1 MSRILIT
8 SALPYINGIKHL
20 GTLAGSMLPADV
32 YARFQRSRGRE
43 TLYICATDEHGT
55 PTELAAAEKGQDPA
69 TFCAEQHQVQHDL
82 GRAFGLS
89 WDHFGRSSSPQNHK
103 LTQRF
108 AQQLWEAGFIEER
121 VTQQVYSNAD
131 KRFLPD
137 RYVIGTCPHCG
148 YGAARGDQCENCT
161 RVLDP
166 ADLLQPRS
174 AISGSSDIEIRG
186 SKHLFLRQSL
196 FSQKLRVWIEEK
208 RDRWPLLVT
217 SIALKWLD
225 EGLQDRGI
233 TRDLEWGVP
242 VNAHQ
247 WGPNPDGQTPDIEG
261 LAGKVFY
268 VWFDAPIEY
277 IAATWEWA
285 DARAAEAGTLTPA
298 DEADWERW
306 WRTPAAAD
314 VTYVEFMG
322 KDNVPFHTVGF
333 PCTLIGLNET
343 RSADGE
349 WTPNADPPWKLV
361 DQLKGFNWLDYYGG
375 KFSTSQK
382 RGVFMDHALELLP
395 ADYWRWWISA
405 NTPETSDATFTWEQF
420 QAQVNA
426 DLADVLGNFVNRI
439 LKFTETRFE
448 GLVPAGGA
456 SGPLEAKLEIDVLAK
471 LRELTENLENRE
483 FRKATASLR
492 QLWVLGNGYLT
503 EAAPWTAFKVDPA
516 RAAVAVRT
524 GLNLVA
530 LFAKVSEPFIPF
542 ASETIALSVGEAF
555 PGNWPNLEGQGILE
569 VLPLGRGVKAPDV
582 LFRKVDD
589 TQTAEWCERFGG
601 PEAQA

>member
-32 YARFQRSRGRE
+32 YARFQRSRGVE

-55 PTELAAAEKGQDPA
+55 PTELAAAEAGQDPA
-69 TFCAEQHQVQHDL
+69 TFCAQQHEVQHDL
-82 GRAFGLS
+82 GRRFGLS
-89 WDHFGRSSSPQNHK
+89 WDHFGRSSSPQNHR

-108 AQQLWEAGFIEER
+108 AQQLWESGFIEER

-148 YGAARGDQCENCT
+148 YNAARGDQCENCT

-166 ADLLQPRS
+166 ADLINPRS
-174 AISGSSDIEIRG
+174 AISGSEDIEIRD

-196 FSQKLRVWIEEK
+196 FADRLRAWIDSK
-208 RDRWPLLVT
+208 KGQWPLLVT

-225 EGLQDRGI
+225 EGLQDRGV

-242 VNAHQ
+242 VNAFE
-247 WGPNPDGQTPDIEG
+247 WGPNPEGQLPDIEG

-277 IAATWEWA
+277 IGATWEWA
-285 DARAAEAGTLTPA
+285 DARAAEDGRGPA
-298 DEADWERW
+298 ADAEWERW
-306 WRTPAAAD
+306 WRGPEAAD

-333 PCTLIGLNET
+333 PCTLIGINEKLT
-343 RSADGE
+343 DGT
-349 WTPNADPPWKLV
+349 WTPATNAPWKLV

-395 ADYWRWWISA
+395 ADYWRWWVTA
-405 NTPETSDATFTWEQF
+405 NTPESSDSTFTWEQF

-439 LKFTETRFE
+439 LKFTESRFE
-448 GLVPAGGA
+448 GVVPAGGEP
-456 SGPLEAKLEIDVLAK
+456 GELEARLYADVSAK
-471 LRELTENLENRE
+471 LAELTELMEARE
-483 FRKATASLR
+483 FRKSTTALR
-492 QLWVLGNGYLT
+492 QLWVLGNQYLT
-503 EAAPWTAFKVDPA
+503 EAAPWTAIKTDA
-516 RAAVAVRT
+516 ERAAVVVRT

-542 ASETIALSVGEAF
+542 AAEKIAFAVGEGF
-555 PGNWPNLEGQGILE
+555 PGVWPTGEGPAVLDILPAGRE
-569 VLPLGRGVKAPDV
+569 VAAPEV
-582 LFRKVDD
+582 LFRKVENE
-589 TQTAEWCERFGG
+589 QVAEWLARFGG
-601 PEAQA
+601 PETA

>member
-1 MSRILIT
+1 MTRILIT
-8 SALPYINGIKHL
+8 SALPYAAGAKHL
-20 GTLAGSMLPADV
+20 GNLAGSMLPADV

-43 TLYICATDEHGT
+43 TLFICATDEHGT
-55 PTELAAAEKGQDPA
+55 PAELAAAEAGLPVSD
-69 TFCAEQHQVQHDL
+69 FCAQAHTRL
-82 GRAFGLS
+82 YGIGRGFGLS
-89 WDHFGRSSSPQNHK
+89 FDHFGRSSSPQNHR

-108 AQQLWEAGFIEER
+108 AQDLWEAGFLEER

-148 YGAARGDQCENCT
+148 YEAARGDQCENCT

-166 ADLLQPRS
+166 ADLIKPRS
-174 AISGSSDIEIRG
+174 AVSGSEDIEIRG

-196 FSQKLRVWIEEK
+196 FADKLRTWIDAK
-208 RDRWPLLVT
+208 KGDWPLLVT

-242 VNAHQ
+242 VNAWE
-247 WGPNPDGQTPDIEG
+247 WGPNPDGATPDIEG

-285 DARAAEAGTLTPA
+285 DAQAQEAGRDPPENA
-298 DEADWERW
+298 VWERW
-306 WRTPAAAD
+306 WRGSAAED
-314 VTYVEFMG
+314 VRYVEFMG

-333 PCTLIGLNET
+333 PCTLIGVNEKLG
-343 RSADGE
+343 ADGKWSAANPE
-349 WTPNADPPWKLV
+349 PWKLV
-361 DQLKGFNWLDYYGG
+361 DQLKGLNWLNYYGG

-382 RGVFMDHALELLP
+382 RGVFMDQALELLP
-395 ADYWRWWISA
+395 ADYWRWWLTA
-405 NTPETSDATFTWEQF
+405 NTPESADASFTWEQF
-420 QAQVNA
+420 QEQINS

-448 GLVPAGGA
+448 GVVPAAGTPGD
-456 SGPLEAKLEIDVLAK
+456 LEAKLEADVLAK
-471 LRELTENLENRE
+471 LRDLTEQLENRE
-483 FRKATASLR
+483 FRKATAAVR
-492 QLWVLGNGYLT
+492 QLWVLGNQYLT
-503 EAAPWTAFKVDPA
+503 EAAPWTALKTDPD
-516 RAAVAVRT
+516 RAAVGVRT

-530 LFAKVSEPFIPF
+530 LFAQVAEPFIPF
-542 ASETIALSVGEAF
+542 AGETIALSVGESF
-555 PGNWPNLEGQGILE
+555 PGRWPSLEGSAVLDIL
-569 VLPLGRGVKAPDV
+569 PAGRAVKAPEV
-582 LFRKVDD
+582 LFKKIED
-589 TQTAEWCERFGG
+589 TQVAEWRERFGG
-601 PEAQA
+601 PEAA

>member
-32 YARFQRSRGRE
+32 YARFQRGRGRE

-55 PTELAAAEKGQDPA
+55 PTELAAAEAGLDPA
-69 TFCAEQHQVQHDL
+69 TFCAQAHAVQDRL

-89 WDHFGRSSSPQNHK
+89 WDHFGRSSSPQNRR
-103 LTQRF
+103 LTQMF
-108 AQQLWEAGFIEER
+108 ARQLWEAGFLEER
-121 VTQQVYSNAD
+121 VTKQVYSRAD
-131 KRFLPD
+131 RRFLPD

-148 YGAARGDQCENCT
+148 YDAARGDQCENCT

-166 ADLLQPRS
+166 ADLLNPRS
-174 AISGSSDIEIRG
+174 AVSGSTDIEIRD

-196 FSQKLRVWIEEK
+196 FSDRLRAGIEAKKGE
-208 RDRWPLLVT
+208 WPLLVT

-242 VNAHQ
+242 VNAAD
-247 WGPNPDGQTPDIEG
+247 WGPNPDGATPDLEG

-277 IAATWEWA
+277 IAATAEWA
-285 DARAAEAGTLTPA
+285 DFNAGGKAADT
-298 DEADWERW
+298 DWERW
-306 WRTPAAAD
+306 WRAPAADD
-314 VTYVEFMG
+314 VTYVQFMG

-333 PCTLIGLNET
+333 PCTLMGVNEG
-343 RSADGE
+343 S
-349 WTPNADPPWKLV
+349 NAPWKLV
-361 DQLKGFNWLDYYGG
+361 DELKGFNWLDYYGG
-375 KFSTSQK
+375 RFSTSQN
-382 RGVFMDHALELLP
+382 RGVFMDQALELLP
-395 ADYWRWWISA
+395 PDYWRWWIIA
-405 NTPETSDATFTWEQF
+405 NAPETSDATFVWEQF

-448 GLVPAGGA
+448 GRVPAGGED
-456 SGPLEAKLEIDVLAK
+456 GPLEVKLRADVQAKLQ
-471 LRELTENLENRE
+471 ELTGFMEARE
-483 FRKATASLR
+483 FRKSSAALR
-492 QLWVLGNGYLT
+492 QLWVLGNQYLT
-503 EAAPWTAFKVDPA
+503 EAAPWTALKTDPE
-516 RAAVAVRT
+516 RAGVAVRT

-530 LFAKVSEPFIPF
+530 LFAQVAEPFIPF
-542 ASETIALSVGEAF
+542 TAGIIGEAVGEAVG
-555 PGNWPNLEGQGILE
+555 PGKWPDTDGVSALDIL
-569 VLPLGRGVKAPDV
+569 PYGRAVKAPEV
-582 LFRKVDD
+582 LFRKVED
-589 TQTAEWCERFGG
+589 TQVAEWRERFGG
-601 PEAQA
+601 PEVVPA

>member
-55 PTELAAAEKGQDPA
+55 PTELAAAAAGQDPS
-69 TFCAEQHQVQHDL
+69 TFCQIQHDVQYDL
-82 GRAFGLS
+82 GRKFGLS

-108 AQQLWEAGFIEER
+108 ARELWEAGFIEER
-121 VTQQVYSNAD
+121 ITQQVYSNAD

-148 YGAARGDQCENCT
+148 YTAARGDQCENCT

-166 ADLLQPRS
+166 ADLISPRS
-174 AISGSSDIEIRG
+174 AVSGSDDIEIRD
-186 SKHLFLRQSL
+186 SKHLFLRQSV
-196 FSQKLRVWIEEK
+196 FSDKLRGWIDSKKGE
-208 RDRWPLLVT
+208 WPLLVT

-242 VNAHQ
+242 VNAWE
-247 WGPNPDGQTPDIEG
+247 WGTNPKGETPDIEG

-285 DARAAEAGTLTPA
+285 DAKALEAGRGPA
-298 DEADWERW
+298 EDAEWERW
-306 WRTPAAAD
+306 WRQPAASD

-333 PCTLIGLNET
+333 PCTLIGVNE
-343 RSADGE
+343 RQNDDGS
-349 WTPNADPPWKLV
+349 WQPASNAPWKLV

-375 KFSTSQK
+375 KFSTSQQ
-382 RGVFMDHALELLP
+382 RGVFMDQALELLP
-395 ADYWRWWISA
+395 PDYWRWWVTA

-448 GLVPAGGA
+448 GLVPAGGE
-456 SGPLEAKLEIDVLAK
+456 PTELETKLYADVDAKLAEMTDH
-471 LRELTENLENRE
+471 LESRE
-483 FRKATASLR
+483 FRKSTTALR
-492 QLWVLGNGYLT
+492 QLWVLGNQYLT
-503 EAAPWTAFKVDPA
+503 EAAPWTAIKTDPA
-516 RAAVAVRT
+516 RAAIVVRT

-542 ASETIALSVGEAF
+542 AAEKIAMGVGEEF
-555 PGNWPNLEGQGILE
+555 PGVWPTGQGAAILDILPPGRKVEAPE
-569 VLPLGRGVKAPDV
+569 VLFK
-582 LFRKVDD
+582 KVENE
-589 TQTAEWCERFGG
+589 QVVEWVARFGG
-601 PEAQA
+601 TEGE